1 MGGTHGKK
9 LQELQSKSSFSG
21 AFIALHKKQFA
32 KLESMK
38 CCCAGRNHTFV
49 STRNKPACGCIG
61 PASIQGAKRN
71 HYCALF
77 LAGNDPG
84 KYRETMLTLGKYHC
98 RDIHEWEGGYCSF
111 HPLSKCSCKKCDAQ
125 SGTKPLE
132 KIHKTHIF
140 NLNVGK
146 QQVKTV
152 SHTPPPPYNLA
163 HCWNVSFNI
172 EWREEGASNF
182 RRTTDLRE
190 VVLFSAIFSTLL
202 A

>member
-1 MGGTHGKK
+1 MWGG
-9 LQELQSKSSFSG
+9 L
-21 AFIALHKKQFA
+21 
-32 KLESMK
+32 M
-38 CCCAGRNHTFV
+38 GRNFRSCNPNLHLVVLLLPHTKSNSLNLNRWSVVVLAEITLV
-49 STRNKPACGCIG
+49 STRNKPTCGCIG

-77 LAGNDPG
+77 HAGIDPG

-146 QQVKTV
+146 QRVKTV
-152 SHTPPPPYNLA
+152 SHTPPPYNVA
-163 HCWNVSFNI
+163 HGWNFSFNI
-172 EWREEGASNF
+172 EWG
-182 RRTTDLRE
+182 RRGLGILHE
-190 VVLFSAIFSTLL
+190 QPICEK
-202 A
+202 